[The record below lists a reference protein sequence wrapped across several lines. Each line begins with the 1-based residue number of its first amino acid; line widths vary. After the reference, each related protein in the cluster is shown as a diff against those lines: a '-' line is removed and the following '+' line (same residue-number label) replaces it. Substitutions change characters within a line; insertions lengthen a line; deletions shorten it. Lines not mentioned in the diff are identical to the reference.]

1 MHAHTCSNGWLTSAL
16 LSGGLVLEAV
26 PVPPPPHAP
35 AGNPMGSPAA
45 VFGNQG
51 AAAEEDDVD
60 DVPA

>member
-1 MHAHTCSNGWLTSAL
+1 M
-16 LSGGLVLEAV
+16 LEAV
-26 PVPPPPHAP
+26 PAPPPPPPHAP